1 MMNYEQRVEYIRNW
15 FRNDMLTRFSP
26 PTGADPKAVASD
38 TIEAVN
44 NNIPSNILPEQMNS
58 ILSSLTKNVVHSARS
73 RTLPIVK
80 DFIEQTRKS
89 TQALREG
96 GSIGN
101 STEWSLDPFEVAARR
116 IRAGEA
122 VAEAFLYG
130 RQKEQLMQRT
140 GINEGDIQKYLDPT
154 AHTQ

>member
-1 MMNYEQRVEYIRNW
+1 MNYEQRVNLIKDW
-15 FRNDMLTRFSP
+15 FRNDMLTRFTP
-26 PTGADPKAVASD
+26 PTGADPKAVATD
-38 TIEAVN
+38 TIEAIN
-44 NNIPSNILPEQMNS
+44 NNIPSNTTKEQMSN
-58 ILSSLTKNVVHSARS
+58 ILSSLTKDIVHSAKS

-80 DFIEQTRKS
+80 DFITSTRKC
-89 TQALREG
+89 TQTLRDM

-101 STEWSLDPFEVAARR
+101 STEWSLDPFDTAARR

-122 VAEAFLYG
+122 VSEAYLYG
-130 RQKEQLMQRT
+130 RQKEELMRRT

>member
-1 MMNYEQRVEYIRNW
+1 MNYEQRIDVIKDW
-15 FRNDMLTRFSP
+15 FRNDMLTRFTP
-26 PTGADPKAVASD
+26 PTGADPKVVATD

-44 NNIPSNILPEQMNS
+44 NNIPSNTIKEQMNN
-58 ILSSLTKNVVHSARS
+58 ILSSLTKDIVHSAKS
-73 RTLPIVK
+73 RTLPVVK
-80 DFIEQTRKS
+80 DFITSTRKC
-89 TQALREG
+89 TQTLREM
-96 GSIGN
+96 GSIGK

-122 VAEAFLYG
+122 VSETFLHG

>member
-96 GSIGN
+96 GQHRQLYRMESR
-101 STEWSLDPFEVAARR
+101 SLRCSSPPYTGRRGGRRGIPVWQAERTTDAAHRD
-116 IRAGEA
+116 
-122 VAEAFLYG
+122 
-130 RQKEQLMQRT
+130 QRWRHPE
-140 GINEGDIQKYLDPT
+140 IP
-154 AHTQ
+154 

>member
-1 MMNYEQRVEYIRNW
+1 MNYEQRITVIKDW
-15 FRNDMLTRFSP
+15 FRNDMLTRFTP
-26 PTGADPKAVASD
+26 PTGADPKAIATD

-44 NNIPSNILPEQMNS
+44 NNIPSTINQEQMNN
-58 ILSSLTKNVVHSARS
+58 ILSSLTKDIVHSAKS

-80 DFIEQTRKS
+80 DFIASTRKC
-89 TQALREG
+89 TQAHREG
-96 GSIGN
+96 GRIGIKE
-101 STEWSLDPFEVAARR
+101 EWSLDPFTTAARR

-122 VAEAFLYG
+122 VSEAFLYG
-130 RQKEQLMQRT
+130 RQKEELKRRT

>member
-15 FRNDMLTRFSP
+15 FRNDMLTRFTP

-38 TIEAVN
+38 TIEAIN
-44 NNIPSNILPEQMNS
+44 NNIPSNIGQEQMGN
-58 ILSSLTKNVVHSARS
+58 ILSSLTKDIVHSAKS

-80 DFIEQTRKS
+80 DFITSTRKS
-89 TQALREG
+89 SQALREA

-101 STEWSLDPFEVAARR
+101 STEFSLDPYDVAARR
-116 IRAGEA
+116 IRAGQA
-122 VAEAFLYG
+122 VAEAFLSG
-130 RQKEQLMQRT
+130 RQKEELMHRT